1 MSKTFD
7 IVGSFDIGMLHNY
20 TINYDPSPGGRETLK
35 PFKQKKRAPAQFK
48 YKRRAGESSEHVRI
62 LCLIFQT
69 MTSGLLV
76 FEHDFPAD
84 SIFKLGWDT
93 S

>member
-1 MSKTFD
+1 MSLD
-7 IVGSFDIGMLHNY
+7 AILNNY
-20 TINYDPSPGGRETLK
+20 TINYDPSPGGRETLI
-35 PFKQKKRAPAQFK
+35 PFEQKNRTPAQFK

-62 LCLIFQT
+62 LCLIF
-69 MTSGLLV
+69 SNNDELLV

>member
-1 MSKTFD
+1 MSLD
-7 IVGSFDIGMLHNY
+7 AVLNNY

-35 PFKQKKRAPAQFK
+35 PFEQKKRTPAQFK
-48 YKRRAGESSEHVRI
+48 YKQRAGESSEHVKGQENLQSI
-62 LCLIFQT
+62 VLDF
-69 MTSGLLV
+69 SNNDELLV